1 MTGEVADTHAV
12 IWYLLDDSRLS
23 RAAGDALDAATTGDR
38 KIYLPTIC
46 IVEMTYLIEKRRIV
60 EEALPILE
68 RVLAADDFPYLP
80 MESTLDVA
88 KAVRRIARKSVPDLP
103 DRVIAAT
110 ALALGLPLVTRD
122 GKIRASGI
130 ETIW

>member
-1 MTGEVADTHAV
+1 MTSVVADTHAV
-12 IWYLLDDSRLS
+12 IWYLLDDPRLS
-23 RAAGDALDAATTGDR
+23 RAAGAALDGATTGDR
-38 KIYLPTIC
+38 KIYLPTMC
-46 IVEMTYLIEKRRIV
+46 IVEMTYLSEKGRIV
-60 EEALPILE
+60 EDALPMLE
-68 RVLAADDFPYLP
+68 RVLAAYDSPFQV
-80 MESTLDVA
+80 MELTLAVA

>member
-1 MTGEVADTHAV
+1 ME
-12 IWYLLDDSRLS
+12 
-23 RAAGDALDAATTGDR
+23 RAAAEDEP
-38 KIYLPTIC
+38 IFVPTIC
-46 IVEMTYLIEKRRIV
+46 IVEATYLREKNRITG
-60 EEALPILE
+60 EALARLSQALGFARSAFEAIPLTAEIAF
-68 RVLAADDFPYLP
+68 VL
-80 MESTLDVA
+80 S
-88 KAVRRIARKSVPDLP
+88 RIPRNSVPDLP